1 MTSEIAAS
9 LNRIGA
15 MLLRYWFLIRGSWPR
30 VFSLM
35 YWPTVSMLMW
45 GFIQKFLMD
54 QGGPMAQAVGF
65 LIGAVIL
72 WDVLFRGQLGFSL
85 SFFEEI
91 WSRNLG
97 HLLVSPLRAHE
108 FILALMASSFLRC
121 LISVVP
127 ASLIAIILFDFS
139 VYAMGL
145 ALGAFFFSL
154 MVFGWALGLLVAGL
168 VMRFGQSAEEIAWA
182 IVFAILPLCGVY
194 YPTRVLGEPLHALS
208 FALPP
213 KYVFDAMRDILQ
225 NQAFDPRLLGAAFAL
240 DLVYL
245 ALGLA
250 AFLFFLDRA
259 RVRGM
264 LLAVGE

>member
-1 MTSEIAAS
+1 
-9 LNRIGA
+9 
-15 MLLRYWFLIRGSWPR
+15 MLLRYWFLIKGSWPR
-30 VFSLM
+30 IFSLM

-45 GFIQKFLMD
+45 GFVQKFLTE
-54 QGGPMAQAVGF
+54 QGGPIAQAVGF

-97 HLLVSPLRAHE
+97 HLLVSPLRVHE
-108 FILALMASSFLRC
+108 FIIALMASSFVRC
-121 LISVVP
+121 VISVVP
-127 ASLIAIILFDFS
+127 ASLLAIAMFHFS
-139 VYAMGL
+139 VYAMGF

-154 MVFGWALGLLVAGL
+154 MMFGWALGLLVAGL

-194 YPTRVLGEPLHALS
+194 YPTSVLPGPLHALS
-208 FALPP
+208 FILPP
-213 KYVFDAMRDILQ
+213 KYVFDAMREILQ
-225 NQAFDPRLLGAAFAL
+225 NQAFEPRLLAAAFGL
-240 DLVYL
+240 DFVYL
-245 ALGLA
+245 GLGVM
-250 AFLFFLDRA
+250 AFFFFLDKA
-259 RVRGM
+259 RNRGM

>member
-1 MTSEIAAS
+1 MRAS
-9 LNRIGA
+9 LNRIVA
-15 MLLRYWFLIRGSWPR
+15 MLLRYWYLIKGSWPR
-30 VFSLM
+30 IFSLM

-45 GFIQKFLMD
+45 GFVQKFLSA
-54 QGGPMAQAVGF
+54 QGGAVAHAVGF

-72 WDVLFRGQLGFSL
+72 WDVLFRGQLGLSL

-97 HLLVSPLRAHE
+97 HLLVSPLRLHE

-127 ASLIAIILFDFS
+127 ASLLAIVLFDFS
-139 VYAMGL
+139 IYGMGL
-145 ALGAFFFSL
+145 ALGLFFFSL
-154 MVFGWALGLLVAGL
+154 MMFGWALGLMVAGL

-194 YPTRVLGEPLHALS
+194 YPTSVLPGPLHALS

-213 KYVFDAMRDILQ
+213 KYIFDAARDILQ
-225 NQAFDPRLLGAAFAL
+225 NERFDPALMEAAFGL
-240 DLVYL
+240 DLLYL
-245 ALGLA
+245 GLGLA
-250 AFLFFLDRA
+250 AFFFFLDKA
-259 RVRGM
+259 RERGM

>member
-1 MTSEIAAS
+1 MTLS
-9 LNRIGA
+9 LNRILA
-15 MLLRYWFLIRGSWPR
+15 MLLRYWYLIKGSWPR
-30 VFSLM
+30 IFSLM

-45 GFIQKFLMD
+45 GFVQKYLSA
-54 QGGPMAQAVGF
+54 QGGAIAHVVGF

-72 WDVLFRGQLGFSL
+72 WDVLFRAQLGFSL

-97 HLLVSPLRAHE
+97 HLLVSPLRSYE
-108 FILALMASSFLRC
+108 FILALIASSFVRC
-121 LISVVP
+121 VISVVP
-127 ASLIAIILFDFS
+127 ASLIAILMFHFS
-139 VYAMGL
+139 VYAMGFAL
-145 ALGAFFFSL
+145 ALFFLSL
-154 MVFGWALGLLVAGL
+154 MMFGWGLGLIVAGL

-194 YPTRVLGEPLHALS
+194 YPTRVLPDALHALS

-225 NQAFDPRLLGAAFAL
+225 HQAFDSRLLMAAFGL
-240 DLVYL
+240 DLLYF
-245 ALGLA
+245 ALGVA
-250 AFLFFLDRA
+250 AFFFFLDKA
-259 RVRGM
+259 RDRGM